1 MSNWSGE
8 LGDAL
13 DVREVIE
20 RKERLLQIMVSERV
34 TDPAARD
41 DILQEARIAV
51 WKAMGRPH
59 MADAYLH
66 TAARRRIEEVRDR
79 QTWTGHTR
87 RHGQPTDPLRQSRTD
102 SLDRML
108 DVGLMVAAQN
118 ILDGVEMAY
127 HQGEMF
133 QAIAALPANQREYV
147 ILRFWG
153 GLTEAEIAAEV
164 HRSVPTVQRWWS
176 EAKGSLRASLG
187 HLATAT

>member
-1 MSNWSGE
+1 MSWAGGY
-8 LGDAL
+8 GDAL
-13 DVREVIE
+13 DVQEVIE

-34 TDPAARD
+34 TDPSARD

-51 WKAMGRPH
+51 WKAIGRAH
-59 MADAYLH
+59 DTDAYLH
-66 TAARRRIEEVRDR
+66 TAARRRIEEVRSR

-87 RHGQPTDPLRQSRTD
+87 VHGQPTDPLRQSRTD
-102 SLDRML
+102 SLDRLM
-108 DVGLMVAAQN
+108 DVGLMTAAQS

-153 GLTEAEIAAEV
+153 GLFDAEIAAEV
-164 HRSVPTVQRWWS
+164 GRSKATVQRWWT
-176 EAKGSLRASLG
+176 EARGALRASLG
-187 HLATAT
+187 HLAAT